1 MRFFRRGCRWV
12 RQQRWRY
19 LDHTLSE
26 SDRTEIERH
35 LGVCMPCRAV
45 YAEAQLILE
54 MLKHGQ
60 PLPPQLKRKVPRPAH
75 RTPLK
80 AGIAL
85 IVIVLLVSGTYLVL
99 NVPVERWLSQRGLAR
114 SSQPSPSPANP
125 PPVALVESL
134 PEVPPN
140 RADAPVSAETA
151 TPKLAPPKQTL
162 AQPSTTPQRPPT
174 KSATNRPRTRRPARH
189 PNASSKPTPTP
200 PPEGTVEIYDAGGN
214 LIKRHQIKEDSP

>member
-1 MRFFRRGCRWV
+1 MRFFKRGCRWL

-26 SDRTEIERH
+26 SERADIERH
-35 LGVCMPCRAV
+35 LGVCLPCRAI

-54 MLKHGQ
+54 MLKQGQ
-60 PLPPQLKRKVPRPAH
+60 PLPPQLKRKIPRPAH

-85 IVIVLLVSGTYLVL
+85 IILVLLASGTYIVL
-99 NVPVERWLSQRGLAR
+99 NVPVEQWLSQRGFAR
-114 SSQPSPSPANP
+114 SSQPSPPLANS
-125 PPVALVESL
+125 PPVAVVESL
-134 PEVPPN
+134 PEISPSH
-140 RADAPVSAETA
+140 APTPISHENA
-151 TPKLAPPKQTL
+151 TPKLAPLKQTL
-162 AQPSTTPQRPPT
+162 AQPTIAPKKPPIKAPAHRPP
-174 KSATNRPRTRRPARH
+174 ARRPTRRPNT
-189 PNASSKPTPTP
+189 PSKPAPTP